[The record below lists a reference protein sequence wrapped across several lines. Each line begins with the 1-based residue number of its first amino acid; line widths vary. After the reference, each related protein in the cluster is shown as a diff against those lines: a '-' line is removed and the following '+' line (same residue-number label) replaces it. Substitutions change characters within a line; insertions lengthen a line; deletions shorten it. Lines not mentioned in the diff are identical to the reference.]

1 MTDLRAREAELPEWD
16 GSVVELIEEGR
27 TVGVAYLED
36 GAMLVEFHP
45 DEDGAAWAF
54 DVADLQRVLDIA
66 AAMLGV
72 DEPAPAA
79 PLDGGHPVDRLA
91 EEFDAAADF
100 RGEEDEGFYPV
111 PAAAAIVARCESLGL
126 AVVSLEGFTR
136 LDSNLQP
143 VAGHQVDLADAH
155 AGESWL
161 TFQASC
167 NVQARALLERWSN
180 RSGLIVAM
188 EVADGTGERFV
199 L

>member
-1 MTDLRAREAELPEWD
+1 MTDLHAREAELPDFD
-16 GSVVELIEEGR
+16 GPVVELIEEGR
-27 TVGVAYLED
+27 SVGVAYLED
-36 GAMLVEFHP
+36 GAMLVEFHT

-54 DVADLQRVLDIA
+54 DVADLQRVLDTA

-72 DEPAPAA
+72 DEPVAAA
-79 PLDGGHPVDRLA
+79 PPGGGHPVDRLA

-126 AVVSLEGFTR
+126 AVVALEGFIR
-136 LDSNLQP
+136 LDRGLEP

-155 AGESWL
+155 AGEPWL
-161 TFQASC
+161 TFQAGC
-167 NVQARALLERWSN
+167 NVQARALLERWSM

-188 EVADGTGERFV
+188 EVADDSGERFV